1 MNPTREPERSEAQRI
16 VRDTIG
22 ANQPRVVIAHS
33 LGSVVTWET
42 LWANPDLEPI
52 DLLITIGSPLALP
65 HVVYQ
70 KLDSRPDSRRKA
82 ARPPQVRH
90 WANLSDPG
98 DLIAIL
104 RPLSTYFDVDVEL
117 EPVIGAFN
125 FHNVDRYLGNAAIA
139 GIISTTLVTPR
150 TV

>member
-1 MNPTREPERSEAQRI
+1 M
-16 VRDTIG
+16 V
-22 ANQPRVVIAHS
+22 AHS

-70 KLDSRPDSRRKA
+70 KLTPNPTLGGKA
-82 ARPPQVRH
+82 ARPPQVRR
-90 WANLSDPG
+90 WANLPDPG

-104 RPLSTYFDVDVEL
+104 RPLSAYFDVDVEL
-117 EPVIGAFN
+117 QPVIGAFEN
-125 FHNVDRYLGNAAIA
+125 F
-139 GIISTTLVTPR
+139 TT
-150 TV
+150 